1 MSIKNTLYKFKRR
14 LINQTHE
21 LKVSIKK
28 ERESNSYKFDYAK
41 TYWNNIPKSEG
52 ANPWNSKELLNV
64 SDKKLIEQ
72 FNVERKKPIKNKKEL
87 LDIIWH
93 YQR

>member
-72 FNVERKKPIKNKKEL
+72 FNEERKKPIKNKKEL